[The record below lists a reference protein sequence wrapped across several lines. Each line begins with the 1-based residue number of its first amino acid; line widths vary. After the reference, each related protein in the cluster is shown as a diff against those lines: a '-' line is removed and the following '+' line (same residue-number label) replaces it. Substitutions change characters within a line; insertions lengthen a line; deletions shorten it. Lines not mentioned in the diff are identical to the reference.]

1 MPCDAAVHPSGPART
16 NRLNHNRYIPA
27 IAGADMLLTVFTPTY
42 NRANTLRR
50 TFESLCCQKFKDF
63 EWIIVDDGSTD
74 DTEDLVHQFINEA
87 HFPIKYIRQEHG
99 GKHRAYNRAI
109 GIAEGELFFTVD
121 SDDWLTDDSLSII
134 AENQDRLRGNGL
146 VGGIIALKKKPD
158 AGIYGNHFP
167 QAVMEATLEDLEA
180 AGCGGERSFVLK
192 TEIARRYPFPEFD
205 GEDFVTESVVF
216 DRIGSDW
223 SFLAVDKSLTIC
235 EYQAGGLSSGIYKQ
249 LWNNPTGF
257 MVYHS
262 QRTDMALS
270 WRKVIKHALR
280 YQAFRRIAPY
290 NAQWSVY
297 RGRHGALVAL
307 VAPSGFLGKI
317 YYRFK
322 MAAERD

>member
-1 MPCDAAVHPSGPART
+1 MPCDAAVHPSGSART
-16 NRLNHNRYIPA
+16 NRLTITDISPGSP
-27 IAGADMLLTVFTPTY
+27 GARMLLTVFTPTY
-42 NRANTLRR
+42 NRANILHR
-50 TFESLCCQKFKDF
+50 TFESLCRQESENL
-63 EWIIVDDGSTD
+63 EWVIVDDGSTD
-74 DTEDLVHQFINEA
+74 DTERLVHQFINEA
-87 HFPIKYIRQEHG
+87 HFPIKYVRQEHG
-99 GKHRAYNRAI
+99 GKHRAYNRAL

-134 AENQDRLRGNGL
+134 AENQERLRGKGI

-167 QAVMEATLEDLEA
+167 QAVMETTLEALGA
-180 AGCGGERSFVLK
+180 AGCDGERSFVLK

-216 DRIGSDW
+216 DRIGRDW
-223 SFLAVDKSLTIC
+223 SFLAIDKSLTIC
-235 EYQAGGLSSGIYKQ
+235 EYQAGGLSSGIYKRM
-249 LWNNPTGF
+249 WNNPTGF

-262 QRTDMALS
+262 QRIDMASS
-270 WRKVIKHALR
+270 WRRIIKHALR

-307 VAPSGFLGKI
+307 VAPLGFLGKV
-317 YYRFK
+317 YYKFK